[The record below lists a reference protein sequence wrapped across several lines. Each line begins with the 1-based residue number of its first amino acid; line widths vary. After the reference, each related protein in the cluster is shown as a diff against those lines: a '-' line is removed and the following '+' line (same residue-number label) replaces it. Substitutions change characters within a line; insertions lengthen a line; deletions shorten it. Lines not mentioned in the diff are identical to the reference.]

1 MPHPISCFENRT
13 KRNDTMTTTYGNL
26 SSNVRPAHL
35 HEAPITASSVID
47 FIPKHDRL
55 QEQTNETLRQLEI
68 EREVRKAA
76 AQRRRS
82 TELYD
87 PLEDWLY
94 SLIPAAAIVAL
105 LIGVLGLLDSQR
117 PEPPTGVEKKAAT
130 IEQSRPSQSK
140 DGKF

>member
-1 MPHPISCFENRT
+1 
-13 KRNDTMTTTYGNL
+13 MTTTYGHL

-35 HEAPITASSVID
+35 HEAPMTPSGIID
-47 FIPKHDRL
+47 FVPEHNRL
-55 QEQTNETLRQLEI
+55 RKETTESIRQLEI

-94 SLIPAAAIVAL
+94 SLVPAAAIVAL
-105 LIGVLGLLDSQR
+105 LVGVLGLLDSQR
-117 PEPPTGVEKKAAT
+117 PGPQTSVDKKAAT
-130 IEQSRPSQSK
+130 IELSRPSQSK

>member
-1 MPHPISCFENRT
+1 
-13 KRNDTMTTTYGNL
+13 MTTTYGHL

-35 HEAPITASSVID
+35 HEAPMTPSSVID
-47 FIPKHDRL
+47 FVPEHNRL
-55 QEQTNETLRQLEI
+55 RKETTESIRQLEI

-82 TELYD
+82 AELYD

-94 SLIPAAAIVAL
+94 SLVPAAAIVAL
-105 LIGVLGLLDSQR
+105 LVGVLGLLDSQR
-117 PEPPTGVEKKAAT
+117 PGPQTSVDKKAAT
-130 IEQSRPSQSK
+130 IELSRPSQSK

>member
-1 MPHPISCFENRT
+1 
-13 KRNDTMTTTYGNL
+13 MTTTYENL

-35 HEAPITASSVID
+35 HEAPMTPASSVID
-47 FIPKHDRL
+47 FVPERDRL
-55 QEQTNETLRQLEI
+55 RRETNESIRQFEI

-94 SLIPAAAIVAL
+94 SLVPAAAIVAL
-105 LIGVLGLLDSQR
+105 LVGVLGLLDSQR
-117 PEPPTGVEKKAAT
+117 PGPQTSVAQKAAT